1 MIAPI
6 RNKALHVFLYD
17 ISSSLLHTLHSSV
30 RIDILGKWGQLFLGQ
45 SILNECIVNLC
56 RCQALLVQ
64 FLKCLL
70 EHIVTIHRCIKGL
83 LCIAKVAQLINYH
96 AAIRVV
102 CSQTMLLGNRL
113 TLAGRLVCVWPPARE
128 KLIFECF
135 LHIIEDFVLLVG
147 ALHRVFA
154 HDVVNINRHVSLVVD
169 HLLQGV
175 HKTTNNVCGFYF
187 KIAIRTVNVH
197 ILLPVKIER
206 TLRVAQVINQ
216 LGVYRVCNILACVI
230 AVITEEAKCQTG
242 NISVLISQLHILHL
256 GIANQRH
263 HIVIITIKLLL
274 VKNSSAL
281 IGILIR
287 GTCKQRSILGVFQNL
302 FVLHVVHAAVAF
314 ASCRVKQA
322 HGRIH
327 LLLGA
332 LRNVWVVHE
341 ICVSSLILRVSWG
354 CLRCTVHLHE
364 SIHQILTRC
373 RRNQLVLLVRS
384 QPNIYGNRGA
394 VGILSNHEITTA
406 IMSKIIQRISDMSV
420 ILRLSSLKCAH
431 HHHVFKP
438 CAKGNVLIASDIV
451 GNHHGSSLNA
461 ETCGGSTKLLCA
473 MQPFLACALLQAS
486 DTEL

>member
-6 RNKALHVFLYD
+6 RNKLLHVFLD
-17 ISSSLLHTLHSSV
+17 GISSSLLHTLHSSV
-30 RIDILGKWGQLFLGQ
+30 RINILGKWGQLFLGQ

-64 FLKCLL
+64 LFEGLL
-70 EHIVTIHRCIKGL
+70 EYIIAIHCCVNRLFCIS
-83 LCIAKVAQLINYH
+83 KVAQLINYH

-102 CSQTMLLGNRL
+102 RSQTMLLGNCL
-113 TLAGRLVCVWPPARE
+113 TLAGRLVCVWLSARE
-128 KLIFECF
+128 KSVFKLA

-154 HDVVNINRHVSLVVD
+154 HDFVNINSNVPLVVD
-169 HLLQGV
+169 HLLPCV
-175 HKTTNNVCGFYF
+175 NKAINNVCGFYF

-216 LGVYRVCNILACVI
+216 LGVFRVCNILACVI
-230 AVITEEAKCQTG
+230 AVITEETKCQTG

-287 GTCKQRSILGVFQNL
+287 GTCKQRSVLSVFKNLLIL
-302 FVLHVVHAAVAF
+302 HIVHAAVAS
-314 ASCRVKQA
+314 APCGIEQSHR
-322 HGRIH
+322 RIH
-327 LLLGA
+327 LLFGA
-332 LRNVWVVHE
+332 LRNVWVVHK
-341 ICVSSLILRVSWG
+341 IRVCRFILWVSWC

-364 SIHQILTRC
+364 GIHQILARC
-373 RRNQLVLLVRS
+373 RRNQFILLVRS
-384 QPNIYGNRGA
+384 QTNIHGNR
-394 VGILSNHEITTA
+394 
-406 IMSKIIQRISDMSV
+406 
-420 ILRLSSLKCAH
+420 
-431 HHHVFKP
+431 
-438 CAKGNVLIASDIV
+438 
-451 GNHHGSSLNA
+451 
-461 ETCGGSTKLLCA
+461 
-473 MQPFLACALLQAS
+473 
-486 DTEL
+486 